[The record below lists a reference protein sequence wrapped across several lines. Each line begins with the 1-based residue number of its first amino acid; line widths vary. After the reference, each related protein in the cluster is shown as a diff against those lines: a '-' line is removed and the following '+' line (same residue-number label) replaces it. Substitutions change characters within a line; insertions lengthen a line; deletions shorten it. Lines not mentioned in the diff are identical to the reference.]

1 MRIPRAALVVSVG
14 LAALAAACSQGQ
26 PRQRPLQT
34 NPIEAGPNS
43 LESVRRQFNGTWE
56 LVSLDT
62 FPTPGGAGV
71 PVKGA
76 RGVLTY
82 DEFGNLALTGTAGT
96 PIVEYKGRAVIDVA
110 KQELYLQ
117 AIEGRGGVEELPK
130 EVDPAL
136 RRKYAFE
143 GELLKLSTIDAQG
156 RITATMV
163 WKRRS

>member
-1 MRIPRAALVVSVG
+1 MAGPRIVLV
-14 LAALAAACSQGQ
+14 AALAAVTAACAQGQ

-34 NPIEAGPNS
+34 HPIESGPNS
-43 LESVRRQFNGTWE
+43 LEAVRRQFNGTWE

-62 FPTPGGAGV
+62 FPKPGGAAV

-76 RGVLTY
+76 KGVLTY

-96 PIVEYKGRAVIDVA
+96 PILDYTGRVVIDVA

-117 AIEGRGGVEELPK
+117 AIKGSGGIEELPK

-136 RRKYAFE
+136 RRKYLFE
-143 GELLKLSTIDAQG
+143 GDLLKLSTVDAQG

>member
-1 MRIPRAALVVSVG
+1 
-14 LAALAAACSQGQ
+14 
-26 PRQRPLQT
+26 
-34 NPIEAGPNS
+34 
-43 LESVRRQFNGTWE
+43 
-56 LVSLDT
+56 
-62 FPTPGGAGV
+62 
-71 PVKGA
+71 VKGA
-76 RGVLTY
+76 KGVLTY
-82 DEFGNLALTGTAGT
+82 DEFGNLALTGTAGS

-117 AIEGRGGVEELPK
+117 AIEGRGAVEELPK